1 MRTNPPAP
9 NGGDAAQKLDR
20 RVDQTADQA
29 HERIDEMSNKARPMV
44 DKLAGRAHNAV
55 DKLESKSEE
64 WLAAEQEMLGDVQ
77 AYVREKP
84 LQALAIAVA
93 GGFLLSRIIGSR

>member
-9 NGGDAAQKLDR
+9 NGGDAAMQKLDR
-20 RVDQTADQA
+20 RVDETADHA
-29 HERIDEMSNKARPMV
+29 HERIDQVSNAARPMV

-64 WLAAEQEMLGDVQ
+64 WLAAEQEMLGEVQ
-77 AYVREKP
+77 AYVRDKP

-93 GGFLLSRIIGSR
+93 GGFLLSRIISR